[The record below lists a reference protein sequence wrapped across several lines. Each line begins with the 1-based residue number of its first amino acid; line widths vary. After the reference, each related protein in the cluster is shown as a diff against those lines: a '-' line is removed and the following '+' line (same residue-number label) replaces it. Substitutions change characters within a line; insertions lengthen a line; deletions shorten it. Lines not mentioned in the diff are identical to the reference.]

1 VLWVLRDKIHLFQC
15 VHSITLAVT
24 AMRDMSYK
32 YSSSLGSGSVS
43 MHRMQSV
50 WLTAKMHEVGVDADL
65 QSAWTWIK
73 ETMLYDK
80 WDRVKMLMLGADRK
94 SLRSFFDQ
102 WHTSRLAAE
111 DSKRQAQFDDLRK
124 EHEGEMEALH
134 TKYQQEMEDGQ
145 QRMRSMLQAK
155 AQEVKEVQEL
165 LENAQARLADE
176 MEQAALQKAA
186 LAAAPQKLR
195 QKLGALA
202 PGMLPAPPNTPTEG
216 GRFLLPKDGMDGNDE
231 DGEDQ
236 DAEMLAKIKF
246 IDRVLK
252 RWKLQEV
259 GSAFD
264 TWRSFVKSQQQ
275 LMKSAAKVVGHWL
288 HRGLALAYE
297 TWHAHAHAQARMR
310 GILKRIAER
319 WLHRDVAV
327 AFMSWKEN
335 ADKQKR
341 AEYITGRILR
351 HWTHRTSAAAFDSWH
366 EHAQEQVM

>member
-1 VLWVLRDKIHLFQC
+1 MHLFQC
-15 VHSITLAVT
+15 VHSITLAVS

-32 YSSSLGSGSVS
+32 YSSSLVSGSVS

-80 WDRVKMLMLGADRK
+80 WDRVKMLMLGADRR

-102 WHTSRLAAE
+102 WHTLRLAAE
-111 DSKRQAQFDDLRK
+111 DSKRQAEFDDLRK
-124 EHEGEMEALH
+124 EHESEMEALH
-134 TKYQQEMEDGQ
+134 AKYQQEMEDGQ

-165 LENAQARLADE
+165 LESAQVRLADE

-195 QKLGALA
+195 QKLGALV
-202 PGMLPAPPNTPTEG
+202 PGMLPAPPNTPAEG

-259 GSAFD
+259 GSALD
-264 TWRSFVKSQQQ
+264 TWRSFVK
-275 LMKSAAKVVGHWL
+275 
-288 HRGLALAYE
+288 
-297 TWHAHAHAQARMR
+297 
-310 GILKRIAER
+310 
-319 WLHRDVAV
+319 
-327 AFMSWKEN
+327 
-335 ADKQKR
+335 KQKR

-366 EHAQEQVM
+366 EHTQEQVM

>member
-1 VLWVLRDKIHLFQC
+1 MHLFQC
-15 VHSITLAVT
+15 VHSITLAVS

-32 YSSSLGSGSVS
+32 YSSSLVSGSVS

-80 WDRVKMLMLGADRK
+80 WDRVKMLMLGADRR

-102 WHTSRLAAE
+102 WHTLRLAAE

-124 EHEGEMEALH
+124 EHESEMEALH
-134 TKYQQEMEDGQ
+134 AKYQQEMEDGQ

-165 LENAQARLADE
+165 LESAQVRLADE

-195 QKLGALA
+195 QKLGALV
-202 PGMLPAPPNTPTEG
+202 PGMLPAPPNTPAEG

-259 GSAFD
+259 GSALD
-264 TWRSFVKSQQQ
+264 TWRSFVK
-275 LMKSAAKVVGHWL
+275 
-288 HRGLALAYE
+288 
-297 TWHAHAHAQARMR
+297 
-310 GILKRIAER
+310 
-319 WLHRDVAV
+319 
-327 AFMSWKEN
+327 
-335 ADKQKR
+335 KQKR

-351 HWTHRTSAAAFDSWH
+351 HWTHRTSAAAFG
-366 EHAQEQVM
+366 ATLY